1 MREKKK
7 FRSKSVI
14 IITIIVSLHY
24 KETNSTVLL
33 TNQTVLF
40 TFLLNKSGWKI
51 KLGDLKVIK
60 STLPNKSENPES
72 LEN

>member
-72 LEN
+72 L